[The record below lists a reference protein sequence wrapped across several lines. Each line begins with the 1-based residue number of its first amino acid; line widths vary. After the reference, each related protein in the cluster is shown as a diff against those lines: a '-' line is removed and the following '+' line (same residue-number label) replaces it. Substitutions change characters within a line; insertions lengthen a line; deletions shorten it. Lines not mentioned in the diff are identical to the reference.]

1 MRGVPSA
8 RVRRLA
14 LTGGFFAYAVMP
26 GVWAARVPSVQ
37 DARHLSVGV
46 LGLCLLTPA
55 IGAVIALPVAGSF
68 VSRYG
73 RRPVFAAA
81 AVVMAA
87 ALPLLSAAP
96 GVGGFVVALAMFGAA
111 GATMDVALNVEAVA
125 VETAYGRSLMAGLHG
140 CWSLGALAGTGIGAG
155 TAAAGI
161 STSAGFAVTAAVV
174 VVALLVCSA
183 ALSSERSAHPKP
195 ALAWPSR
202 RTLRIGLV
210 VFCSLFMETAAADWG
225 AVFLHRSVGASVATA
240 SSAFAA
246 FAAAMVAGRFTGD
259 RLVDRFG
266 PVAAT
271 RWPALAGAVMLVLAV
286 ATRNLTLCVVAFFV
300 AGAGT
305 AILFPMGMVA
315 AGREDDP
322 ARAIAATATVGY
334 LGWVC
339 APGVIGGLA
348 AALSLPVALGSAA
361 LALALAAA
369 LADTL
374 APQGLSPSV
383 RGGAPTLR

>member
-1 MRGVPSA
+1 MPSA

-14 LTGGFFAYAVMP
+14 LTGGFFAYAVLP

-37 DARHLSVGV
+37 DGRALSVGA

-55 IGAVIALPVAGSF
+55 IGAVIALPVAGAL
-68 VSRYG
+68 VSRFG
-73 RRPVFAAA
+73 RRSVFAIAA
-81 AVVMAA
+81 LVMAV

-96 GVGGFVVALAMFGAA
+96 GIVGFVAALAMFGAG

-125 VETAYGRSLMAGLHG
+125 VEAAYGRSLMAGLHG

-155 TAAAGI
+155 TAAAGVPTT
-161 STSAGFAVTAAVV
+161 TSFALTAVV
-174 VVALLVCSA
+174 AAAPLLACSA
-183 ALSSERSAHPKP
+183 AMSADASPHPQP
-195 ALAWPSR
+195 ALAWPGR
-202 RTLRIGLV
+202 RTLRIGLI

-225 AVFLHRSVGASVATA
+225 AVFLHRSVGASLAVA

-246 FAAAMVAGRFTGD
+246 FAAAMVLGRFTGD
-259 RLVDRFG
+259 RLVDRIG
-266 PVAAT
+266 PVLAT
-271 RWPALAGAVMLVLAV
+271 RWPALAGALVLVVAV
-286 ATRNLTLCVVAFFV
+286 ATRNLALCVIAFFV

-315 AGREDDP
+315 AGREEDP

-339 APGVIGGLA
+339 APGVIGGIA
-348 AALSLPVALGSAA
+348 AALSLPVAVGTAA
-361 LALALAAA
+361 LALGLAAA
-369 LADTL
+369 LAGTL
-374 APQGLSPSV
+374 APGH
-383 RGGAPTLR
+383 APTLE